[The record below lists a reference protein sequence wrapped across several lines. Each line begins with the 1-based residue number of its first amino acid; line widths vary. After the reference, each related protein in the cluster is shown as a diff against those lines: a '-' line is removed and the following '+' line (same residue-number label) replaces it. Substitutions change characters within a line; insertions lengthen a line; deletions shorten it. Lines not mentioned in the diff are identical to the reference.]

1 MDTLILQLI
10 DQIILN
16 YCDKISNL
24 SNRIRKL
31 KTCINTRKLV
41 TKALN
46 LWSILLT
53 KVRMSNFK
61 SLYVHTYLHTNAYTY
76 IHTYTHTPSE
86 AHLLNGLSQWSTVAN
101 TSHTTITDQTEPKA
115 QVEIRNDTS
124 LKLIQHPPFKW
135 TVHQYQSHAITHYFT
150 ASEIINKINVEF
162 TRFIINNGGK
172 IARNKA

>member
-1 MDTLILQLI
+1 MISLPRFQTY
-10 DQIILN
+10 QIGLE
-16 YCDKISNL
+16 NL
-24 SNRIRKL
+24 S

-53 KVRMSNFK
+53 KVQMSNFK

-86 AHLLNGLSQWSTVAN
+86 AHLLNGFYNRLSQWSTVAN
-101 TSHTTITDQTEPKA
+101 TSHTIITDQTEPEA
-115 QVEIRNDTS
+115 QVEIRSDTS
-124 LKLIQHPPFKW
+124 LKLIQHPSFKW